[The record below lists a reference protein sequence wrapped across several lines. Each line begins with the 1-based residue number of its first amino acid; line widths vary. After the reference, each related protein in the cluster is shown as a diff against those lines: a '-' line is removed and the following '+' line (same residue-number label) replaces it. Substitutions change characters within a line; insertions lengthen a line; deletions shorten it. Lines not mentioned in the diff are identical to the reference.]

1 MHEAEDGAT
10 GDGVMKSF
18 AAAVAGATLFFS
30 SMSGANA
37 APLEVFAC
45 VPEWASLAKAIG
57 GDRLAN
63 VTLAT
68 SALDN
73 PESMKPTPGMIAALS
88 KADIIICTGSGLED
102 SWLPAMLERAGNAK
116 VAKGKPGYFMASEF
130 VKLIEDDQDEQ
141 DHGHGEKKTAGA
153 GHMHEAGNPHIQGDP
168 NNVRLVAGQL
178 AKRLIALDPEG
189 KDVYGERAKAFIGQL
204 TALTKELQTKA
215 APLKGINIAVQH
227 GHSIYLLKWLGVK
240 SAATIEPEPGVAPG
254 PAHLTEIIDE
264 VPKDKIRFVIYA
276 PYEDPGASKY
286 VTEKAKIPL
295 VKLPFTVGG
304 SPEAG
309 DLFGLY
315 KDSVD
320 RLLDGLA
327 GRERT

>member
-1 MHEAEDGAT
+1 MRTFGTAL
-10 GDGVMKSF
+10 
-18 AAAVAGATLFFS
+18 AGAALLLS
-30 SMSGANA
+30 VA
-37 APLEVFAC
+37 ATSAKAEALEVFAC
-45 VPEWASLAKAIG
+45 VPEWASLVKAIG

-73 PESMKPTPGMIAALS
+73 PESMKPTPGLIASLG
-88 KADIIICTGSGLED
+88 KADLIVCTGAGLED
-102 SWLPAMLERAGNAK
+102 TWLPAMLERAGNTK
-116 VAKGKPGYFMASEF
+116 VAKGKPGYFMASDY
-130 VKLIEDDQDEQ
+130 VKLIEDEADEH
-141 DHGHGEKKTAGA
+141 DHGHGEKKGGD

-189 KDVYGERAKAFIGQL
+189 KDGYTERAKAFINQL
-204 TALTKELQTKA
+204 TALTKELQAKA
-215 APLKGINIAVQH
+215 KPLKGIDIAVQH
-227 GHSIYLLKWLGVK
+227 GHSVYLLKWLGVHTE
-240 SAATIEPEPGVAPG
+240 ATIEPEPGVAPG
-254 PAHLTEIIDE
+254 PAHLTEIIED
-264 VPKDKIRFVIYA
+264 VPKHKIRFIIYA
-276 PYEDPGASKY
+276 PYEDPGPSRY
-286 VTEKAKIPL
+286 VSERAKIPL

-304 SPEAG
+304 TPEAN

>member
-1 MHEAEDGAT
+1 MKTVATALVGAALALT
-10 GDGVMKSF
+10 VGTT
-18 AAAVAGATLFFS
+18 AAK
-30 SMSGANA
+30 A
-37 APLEVFAC
+37 APPEVFAC
-45 VPEWASLAKAIG
+45 VPEWASLVKAIG
-57 GDRLAN
+57 GDRLTN

-73 PESMKPTPGMIAALS
+73 PESMKPTPGLIAALG
-88 KADIIICTGSGLED
+88 KADLIVCTGAGLED

-116 VAKGKPGYFMASEF
+116 ITKGKPGHFMASEF
-130 VKLIEDDQDEQ
+130 VKLIEDDQDEH
-141 DHGHGEKKTAGA
+141 DHGHGEKKADK
-153 GHMHEAGNPHIQGDP
+153 GHMHGEGNPHIQGDP

-189 KDVYGERAKAFIGQL
+189 KDVYGENAKKFIAQL
-204 TALTKELQTKA
+204 TALTKELQGKA
-215 APLKGINIAVQH
+215 APLKGVNIAVQH
-227 GHSIYLLKWLGVK
+227 GHSVYLLKWLGVK
-240 SAATIEPEPGVAPG
+240 TAATVEPEPGVAPG
-254 PAHLTEIIDE
+254 PAHLTEIIDD
-264 VPKDKIRFVIYA
+264 VPKQKIRFIVYA
-276 PYEDPGASKY
+276 PYEDPGASRY
-286 VTEKAKIPL
+286 VGEKAKIPV

-304 SPEAG
+304 TPEAN

>member
-1 MHEAEDGAT
+1 MKTIAKALAGAALLL
-10 GDGVMKSF
+10 S
-18 AAAVAGATLFFS
+18 VAGTA
-30 SMSGANA
+30 AKA
-37 APLEVFAC
+37 APLEIFAC
-45 VPEWASLAKAIG
+45 VPEWASLTKAIG
-57 GDRLAN
+57 GDRVAN

-73 PESMKPTPGMIAALS
+73 PESMKPTPGLIATLG
-88 KADIIICTGSGLED
+88 KADLIVCTGAGLED
-102 SWLPAMLERAGNAK
+102 SWLPSLLERANNPK
-116 VAKGKPGYFMASEF
+116 IAKGKPGYFMASEY
-130 VKLIEDDQDEQ
+130 VKLIEDEEDEH
-141 DHGHGEKKTAGA
+141 DHGHGEKKGGG
-153 GHMHEAGNPHIQGDP
+153 GHMHETGNPHIQGDP

-189 KDVYGERAKAFIGQL
+189 KDVYTANTKTFINQL
-204 TALTKELQTKA
+204 TALTKELKTKA

-227 GHSIYLLKWLGVK
+227 GHSVYLLKWLDVRT
-240 SAATIEPEPGVAPG
+240 AATVEPEPGVAPG
-254 PAHLTEIIDE
+254 PAHLAEIIGD
-264 VPKDKIRFVIYA
+264 VPKQKIRFIVFA
-276 PYEDPGASKY
+276 PYEDPAPSRF
-286 VTEKAKIPL
+286 VSEKAKIPL

-304 SPEAG
+304 TPEAN